1 PPVPVVTTSP
11 FSVEVLP
18 PVAPQ
23 PRRAQRAVY
32 HVHTEDKVRMHDED
46 ELVRLIRN
54 GTLPGLELVRRESE
68 ESWRPLFETRVYR
81 LEVPTAGD
89 PRDAARW
96 RALRALGGHFSGFF
110 ITLVV
115 MVILTHEFPWWM
127 GIWAAVLLVQTMGSL
142 PAAMRLLQNPRP
154 ERHAPLHPRAAVA
167 PAAPH

>member
-54 GTLPGLELVRRESE
+54 GKLSGLELVRREDE

-81 LEVPTAGD
+81 LGGRTAGA
-89 PRDAARW
+89 PRDPAPGRAGAARGG
-96 RALRALGGHFSGFF
+96 RAS
-110 ITLVV
+110 
-115 MVILTHEFPWWM
+115 
-127 GIWAAVLLVQTMGSL
+127 
-142 PAAMRLLQNPRP
+142 
-154 ERHAPLHPRAAVA
+154 
-167 PAAPH
+167 